1 MYVDRLGV
9 YVAQPTSE
17 AGLRSPRRQLVADY
31 AITLC
36 EKKGSQR
43 NIVNQKNTRTTAEF
57 RVGGDTN
64 WNKSHGWTR
73 DWKIKQRKNGKVAVD
88 ELNTVN
94 DLPLNWDGFLRTQKM
109 TIIDRRTITTAPDVA
124 ASITTKVA
132 TFRWRRTDM
141 SILSSPKAFHAEQL
155 YSPKSSSLAWCIT
168 SKLRSP
174 SVNGSAKKNERMRQT
189 FRESQSWLEA

>member
-1 MYVDRLGV
+1 MLLSQPAKPGFGRRVVNWWLTMRLR
-9 YVAQPTSE
+9 YARKRE
-17 AGLRSPRRQLVADY
+17 AKGTLSMRKTPEPRQSFVWEG
-31 AITLC
+31 TQT
-36 EKKGSQR
+36 E
-43 NIVNQKNTRTTAEF
+43 
-57 RVGGDTN
+57 TN
-64 WNKSHGWTR
+64 PMDERGIE
-73 DWKIKQRKNGKVAVD
+73 KIKQRKNGKVVVD

-174 SVNGSAKKNERMRQT
+174 SVSGSAKKNERMRQT
-189 FRESQSWLEA
+189 FRESQSW